1 MKDLMKTNV
10 YDVGDSLI
18 IVGSC
23 LKRMQP
29 KAFEQLSKL
38 GDNIYDLCL
47 EEVHINMAVSK
58 ICGMIA
64 RTKINKMITRY
75 ICKNLKRHF
84 KKIDKEDKKYQ
95 KIFNKKQKD
104 KEKMRKNQEE
114 KPKKQKKWLNFFKN
128 LFKKGQRTAKCADS
142 NNNS

>member
-64 RTKINKMITRY
+64 RTKINKIIFATVDKSPHCVQMHY
-75 ICKNLKRHF
+75 IENEIRKIMKLDNLSVEHYVAVNDELIKVENETI
-84 KKIDKEDKKYQ
+84 KLSKSLSKLQ
-95 KIFNKKQKD
+95 NLLNKQ
-104 KEKMRKNQEE
+104 
-114 KPKKQKKWLNFFKN
+114 
-128 LFKKGQRTAKCADS
+128 G
-142 NNNS
+142 